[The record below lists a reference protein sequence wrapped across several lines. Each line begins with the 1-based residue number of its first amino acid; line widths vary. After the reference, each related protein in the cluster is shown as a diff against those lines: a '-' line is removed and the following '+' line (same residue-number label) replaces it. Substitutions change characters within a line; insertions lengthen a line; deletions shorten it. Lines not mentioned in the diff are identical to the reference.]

1 MTIKNNRIAIQRKEK
16 PGAMFAQ
23 EFVLHGMGK
32 RAIHIALRLPL
43 FHSRME
49 HHEIAYLAAKVA
61 LNKGWRRAVCFVH
74 ASHDNILCLNNYTQF
89 HHMDGGLYHGEYVC
103 NDEDVLYPPHPELV
117 LFDSLRWSRLGMID
131 GFDEP
136 DTPRILNLEDG
147 DEDVDNLHL
156 RRRGSDPEPGEV
168 LEAGVLYR
176 ASELDDGEV
185 EDGADD
191 EPDLHEDGDAPWN
204 ESDGHGEG
212 TYMFV
217 LILMWAI
224 LAIEPLEKQPHI
236 YFGVLVALIVIR
248 ALVLVALARLRLDLW
263 EPLQ

>member
-1 MTIKNNRIAIQRKEK
+1 MTIKNNRIAIQRKHK
-16 PGAMFAQ
+16 AGPSFVR
-23 EFVLHGMGK
+23 EFVVHGLAK
-32 RAIHIALRLPL
+32 RAIHIGMRLIG
-43 FHSRME
+43 FHSRLE
-49 HHEIAYLAAKVA
+49 HHEIAYLAAVVA
-61 LNKGWRRAVCFVH
+61 KRNGWRRAVAFTH
-74 ASHDNILCLNNYTQF
+74 AAHDDILCLNNYTQF
-89 HHMDGGLYHGEYVC
+89 YHKDGGLYDGEFVC

-117 LFDSLRWSRLGMID
+117 LFDSERWLERGMID

-191 EPDLHEDGDAPWN
+191 EPDLHEDGDASWN

-212 TYMFV
+212 LYGSDDD
-217 LILMWAI
+217 
-224 LAIEPLEKQPHI
+224 PR
-236 YFGVLVALIVIR
+236 GVLDEGTFDQLGTK
-248 ALVLVALARLRLDLW
+248 
-263 EPLQ
+263 PY